1 MKKLF
6 NFKLKGKLAVLGMG
20 NILCGDDG
28 IGSLLAKRLI
38 KRGFQNVYDGSIS
51 PENYLIKIIRENP
64 KTIIIVDAIDF
75 GGKPFEIKI
84 LRNNNFYENK
94 FFLTHDSS
102 LKFIIDF
109 FINHKIK
116 NILVLAIQPKK
127 IGLGKTLSK
136 ELAFKLKILENEF
149 IPLLKK

>member
-1 MKKLF
+1 PKKYF
-6 NFKLKGKLAVLGMG
+6 
-20 NILCGDDG
+20 
-28 IGSLLAKRLI
+28 
-38 KRGFQNVYDGSIS
+38 
-51 PENYLIKIIRENP
+51 IKIIIENP
-64 KTIIIVDAIDF
+64 KKIIIDDAIDF
-75 GGKPFEIKI
+75 GGTPFAIKI